1 MDINTPITY
10 VPGVGPKKA
19 ATLLAEMGVRTV
31 GDMLACYPYRYV
43 DRTRFYTIS
52 DCGKVDE
59 NTYIQLRGR
68 IVQYDEVGEGRSR
81 RFVARF
87 ADGTGMMELVW
98 FKGIRFIEEKLRVNV
113 DYIVFGKP
121 SLFNQRWTIA
131 HPEVESYTE
140 ENVRKNSGF
149 QAFYNTTERMKN
161 GSLASAGIR
170 KVIYS
175 ILSDS
180 SLSVPETLPDWLV
193 RQYGLTDRATAIRQI
208 HKPQDLDMLR
218 KAQARL
224 KFEELFYIQL
234 SIMRRSK
241 LRQIKYKG
249 YVFGKIGDCFNR
261 FYNEFLPF
269 PLTDAQKRVM
279 REIRAD
285 MVTGK
290 QMNRLLQGDVGSG
303 KTMIALLSALIA
315 LDNGFQACIMAPTE
329 ILASQHYQSISGQ
342 LGPLGIEVQLLTG
355 SIRSRRRRDILAGL
369 ADGSVRLLIGTHAL
383 IEDEVVFKNLGL
395 VVIDEQHRF
404 GVAQRARLWQK
415 NIRPP
420 HILVMTATPIPRTLA
435 MTIYGDLD
443 VSIIDQLPPGRKPVA
458 TYHYSDNKRAGLNAF
473 LRKQIDAGRQVYVV
487 YPLISENEKMDLKN
501 LEEGYRNMVAAFPDC
516 RVVMVHGQMKAADKE
531 AAMQRFVC
539 GSAQIMVAT
548 TVIEVGVNV
557 PNASV
562 MVIESAE
569 RFGLSQL
576 HQLRGRVGRGAEQSY
591 CILMSKMELA
601 VDTRRRLQIMCDST
615 DGFVIAEADLQLR
628 GPGDIDGLQQSGLPF
643 DMKIASL
650 ASDGQILQE
659 ARLIARDIL
668 ERDNLLEHDE
678 NKILSA
684 ELARLQHGNISWG
697 AIS

>member
-81 RFVARF
+81 RLVARF

-208 HKPQDLDMLR
+208 HKPRDLDMLR

-329 ILASQHYQSISGQ
+329 ILASQHYQSISG
-342 LGPLGIEVQLLTG
+342 LLMPLGIEVQLLTG

-395 VVIDEQHRF
+395 VIIDEQHRF

-601 VDTRRRLQIMCDST
+601 GDTRRRLQIMCDST

-628 GPGDIDGLQQSGLPF
+628 GPGDIDGIQQSGLPF

-684 ELARLQHGNISWG
+684 ELARLQRGNISWG

>member
-81 RFVARF
+81 RLVARF

-208 HKPQDLDMLR
+208 HKPRDLDMLR

-329 ILASQHYQSISGQ
+329 ILASQHYQSISG
-342 LGPLGIEVQLLTG
+342 LLMPLGIEVQLLTG

-395 VVIDEQHRF
+395 VIIDEQHRF

-601 VDTRRRLQIMCDST
+601 DDTRRRLQIMCDST

-628 GPGDIDGLQQSGLPF
+628 GPGDIDGIQQSGLPF

-684 ELARLQHGNISWG
+684 ELARLQRGNISWG